1 MVGHIVHKFQ
11 FFINMRIGQFRAE
24 SMTLYSC
31 LKSCKKYDLIIFA
44 CAISC
49 KKYLFRINA
58 QFLANLVSYWYEIDA
73 KFHAKKSFHAKTRNT
88 QKNLLFRETPYRP
101 CKEHWKSNSCKKNV
115 STEYRS
121 VLLEIFHQWHTS
133 KKRIS
138 LKIFSLNLQKMKLE
152 LIFSWIRD

>member
-58 QFLANLVSYWYEIDA
+58 QFLANLVSYWYKIDA
-73 KFHAKKSFHAKTRNT
+73 KFNEKSHFMQKHEIRKRIYCFVKPLIGRAK
-88 QKNLLFRETPYRP
+88 
-101 CKEHWKSNSCKKNV
+101 
-115 STEYRS
+115 STESLILVKRMFQPSTDLYFWKYFTNGTP
-121 VLLEIFHQWHTS
+121 L
-133 KKRIS
+133 KKEF
-138 LKIFSLNLQKMKLE
+138 L
-152 LIFSWIRD
+152 